1 MKKTILALMFATTI
15 QTCIFA
21 ADNDIY
27 VIPSGMS
34 VGVKLYTDGLT
45 VAGVEKVTDA
55 GGRMVSPAAEAGI
68 RKGDI
73 IYSANGAP
81 LSTVEQLAEEIN
93 KSANGVKLELRRG
106 CESLSITANP
116 ARTSDSAFK
125 LGMWVRD
132 STAGIGT
139 ITYFQPETNTYAA
152 LGHGICDSDTG
163 NILTVKSGNIQQ
175 CTNLTVKKS
184 ERGAPGELDAVFN
197 GPELGEVELNSI
209 AGIFGTMNS
218 DGAVK
223 GTPVKIALSSEVRE
237 GEAYIMTDAAGNG
250 VEYYRVDLQRL
261 KPESRDT
268 KGIVFKIMDDRL
280 IEATGG
286 VVKGMSGAPI
296 IQEGRL
302 VGAVTHVFVNDPS
315 KGYGIFI
322 ENMLA
327 QEAKLK

>member
-1 MKKTILALMFATTI
+1 
-15 QTCIFA
+15 
-21 ADNDIY
+21 
-27 VIPSGMS
+27 
-34 VGVKLYTDGLT
+34 
-45 VAGVEKVTDA
+45 
-55 GGRMVSPAAEAGI
+55 
-68 RKGDI
+68 
-73 IYSANGAP
+73 
-81 LSTVEQLAEEIN
+81 
-93 KSANGVKLELRRG
+93 
-106 CESLSITANP
+106 
-116 ARTSDSAFK
+116 
-125 LGMWVRD
+125 MWVRD

-139 ITYFQPETNTYAA
+139 ITYFQPETNTYSA